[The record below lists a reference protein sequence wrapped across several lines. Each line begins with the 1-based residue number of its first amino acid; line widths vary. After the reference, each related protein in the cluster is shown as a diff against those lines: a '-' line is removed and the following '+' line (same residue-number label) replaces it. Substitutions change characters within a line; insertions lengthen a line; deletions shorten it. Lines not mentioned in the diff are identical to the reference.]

1 MRKPRRTED
10 GDYPGFRSFYVMI
23 VYIITL
29 DIELTAI
36 YLNCIIYDNYFQ
48 EQLPGIVLTSFVY
61 GFRFFPESKNIHLY
75 SRPDMLQRPLYV

>member
-1 MRKPRRTED
+1 M
-10 GDYPGFRSFYVMI
+10 
-23 VYIITL
+23 
-29 DIELTAI
+29 TAI